1 MRFRPRFSFRFRFR
15 FRLIPFIATVLLVA
29 LGISLAQWQTRRGDQ
44 KQAIENAIR
53 QRGVEAPFQLGAATK
68 NADKLEYRRVTVR
81 GEFVSGWPIYL
92 DNRSYKGTPGFYV
105 LMPLK
110 IANSEVHVLVERG
123 WLPLNPQNRAILLP
137 YPTPAGVVDVE
148 GVVRSRVGRVLQLGQ
163 PAALKPGAIVQNLD
177 IAALATVS
185 NLQMQPLLI
194 EQTGNNKDGLV
205 RDWTSPSL
213 GIQMHR
219 GYEFQWYALAVMAFL
234 FFVVTGCRQGIKDAK
249 SSSDREHE

>member
-1 MRFRPRFSFRFRFR
+1 MRFSFKFRFR
-15 FRLIPFIATVLLVA
+15 FRLIPFVATVLLVA
-29 LGISLAQWQTRRGDQ
+29 LGVSLAQWQTRRGDQ
-44 KQAIENAIR
+44 KQAIENAIK
-53 QRGVEAPFQLGAATK
+53 QRGAEAPIRLRAA
-68 NADKLEYRRVTVR
+68 NESADQLEYRRVTVR
-81 GEFVSGWPIYL
+81 GEFAQEWPIYL
-92 DNRSYKGTPGFYV
+92 DNRSYKGKPGFYV

-110 IANSEVHVLVERG
+110 IENSKVHVLVQRG

-137 YPTPAGVVDVE
+137 YPTPSGVVEVG

-163 PAALKPGAIVQNLD
+163 PATLKPGAIVQNLD

-185 NLQMQPLLI
+185 KFQLQPLLI
-194 EQTGNNKDGLV
+194 EQTGNNQDGLI